1 MAAPTNKQ
9 QLLDKTLT
17 LLKKKFHPPAEPD
30 KRPVLEEVVFA
41 MCREGLPTATAD
53 AAFDR
58 LRRAFVDWNEIRVS
72 SVPEVAEVL
81 GDTPQAGD
89 RAKRI
94 VEFLQEHFERTY
106 SFELDDLE
114 KKGVKQAAKQLARY
128 KDKGVTDFTVAWVTQ
143 RALGGHAVP
152 LDEPSI
158 RVLRRLHVIEGDID
172 DLESTR
178 ASLEHHV
185 SKANGYDFTE
195 VLIDLGT
202 TICVAVPLCREC
214 PLSRDCPTGI
224 ENLARQGK
232 KPTTAVAEDK
242 PKKK

>member
-9 QLLDKTLT
+9 QLLDKTLA
-17 LLKKKFHPPAEPD
+17 LLTKKFPPAAEPD
-30 KRPVLEEVVFA
+30 KRPVLEEVVYA
-41 MCREGLPTATAD
+41 IGREGLPTPAAD

-58 LRRAFVDWNEIRVS
+58 LRAAFVDWNEIRVS

-81 GDTPQAGD
+81 GDTPYAGD
-89 RAKRI
+89 RATRI

-114 KKGVKQAAKQLARY
+114 KKGVKQAAKQLSRY
-128 KDKGVTDFTVAWVTQ
+128 KDKGVSDFAVAWVTQ
-143 RALGGHAVP
+143 RALGGHAIP
-152 LDEPSI
+152 LDGPSI

-185 SKANGYDFTE
+185 SKANGYAFTE
-195 VLIDLGT
+195 SLIQHAV
-202 TICVAVPLCREC
+202 TICVEEPHCPAC
-214 PLSRDCPTGI
+214 PLNRDCPTGI
-224 ENLARQGK
+224 ELLARK
-232 KPTTAVAEDK
+232 KPATAVADDK
-242 PKKK
+242 AKKK

>member
-41 MCREGLPTATAD
+41 MCREGLPTAAAD

-81 GDTPQAGD
+81 GDTPRAGD

-185 SKANGYDFTE
+185 SKANGYAFTE
-195 VLIDLGT
+195 SLIELGV
-202 TICVAVPLCREC
+202 TICVEVPQCPVC
-214 PLSRDCPTGI
+214 PLNRDCPTGVEI
-224 ENLARQGK
+224 LARK
-232 KPTTAVAEDK
+232 KSPTAVAEDR

>member
-9 QLLDKTLT
+9 QLLDKTFALLT
-17 LLKKKFHPPAEPD
+17 KKFPPPAEPD
-30 KRPVLEEVVFA
+30 KRPVLEEVVYA
-41 MCREGLPTATAD
+41 ICREGVATETAD
-53 AAFDR
+53 AAFVR
-58 LRRAFVDWNEIRVS
+58 LREAFVDWNEIRVS

-81 GDTPQAGD
+81 GDTPDGGD
-89 RAKRI
+89 RATRI

-128 KDKGVTDFTVAWVTQ
+128 KDKGVSDFAVAWVTQ
-143 RALGGHAVP
+143 RALGGHAIP
-152 LDEPSI
+152 LDAPSI

-172 DLESTR
+172 DLEATR

-185 SKANGYDFTE
+185 SKANGYAFTE
-195 VLIDLGT
+195 SLIELGV
-202 TICVAVPLCREC
+202 TICVEVPQCPVC
-214 PLSRDCPTGI
+214 PLNRDCPTGVEI
-224 ENLARQGK
+224 LARK
-232 KPTTAVAEDK
+232 KSPTAVAEDR